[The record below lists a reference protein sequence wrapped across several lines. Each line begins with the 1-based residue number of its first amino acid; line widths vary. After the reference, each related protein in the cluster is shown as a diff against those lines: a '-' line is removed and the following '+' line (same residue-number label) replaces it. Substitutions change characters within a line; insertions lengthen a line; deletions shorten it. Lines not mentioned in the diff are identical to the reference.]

1 MSRHR
6 TIAVMTAPPDDFAAL
21 RPGGRG
27 FLRYLAVGAVATAV
41 HYAVLIGLVEAGH
54 VAPRF
59 AAAAGAWIGAQV
71 AFAGNARFTFGHQA
85 GGLPAWWRFQVTAL
99 AGAAISF
106 AVVAVG
112 VRFGV
117 YYLLAQLLA
126 TAIAVFATY
135 EINRRW
141 SFATRRRP

>member
-1 MSRHR
+1 
-6 TIAVMTAPPDDFAAL
+6 MTAPPDDFAAPP
-21 RPGGRG
+21 PGGRN

-41 HYAVLIGLVEAGH
+41 HYAVLVTLVEAGH

-71 AFAGNARFTFGHQA
+71 AFAGNARFTFGHAA
-85 GGLPAWWRFQVTAL
+85 GGVSAWWRFQLTAL
-99 AGAAISF
+99 IGAAISF
-106 AVVAVG
+106 AVVAAG
-112 VRFGV
+112 VRLGLH
-117 YYLLAQLLA
+117 YLLAQVVA

-141 SFATRRRP
+141 SFATPRRP